1 MVVIVIVGVLSAA
14 AIPQFLGLKDRA
26 VAGSMIG
33 SMSGFAKECAT
44 GQITGIP
51 APIDGTK
58 IGNAGITTNLSAG
71 TDDGNGGLTGAVAC
85 DGTSAV
91 TFQNTDD
98 FTAGKINEMVCG
110 KSATDGSNQEATA
123 TSKVCTITVAAD
135 GQISG
140 AWS

>member
-71 TDDGNGGLTGAVAC
+71 TTVDNVTTGAVAC
-85 DGTSAV
+85 DGKTAV

-98 FTAGKINEMVCG
+98 FTAGKINKMVCG
-110 KSATDGSNQEATA
+110 KSATDGSNQEASA